1 MHPKMSVLLLSAL
14 ASSILLGGVATA
26 SADNRGNRGFSLR
39 DIRGDYSVT
48 FEGEV
53 TEGPVVGHAV
63 AAGLGRS
70 DGKGNLRVNRTIN
83 INGTLILEQT
93 GVCTYTV
100 EPSGAGKASC
110 TFSAPGVP
118 DSSETYALV
127 IVDHT
132 EVDYISTTPGI
143 AVLGVGK
150 KQKRGSDD

>member
-1 MHPKMSVLLLSAL
+1 MSTRLLTTL
-14 ASSILLGGVATA
+14 ASSILLGGLATA
-26 SADNRGNRGFSLR
+26 SDDDRGKGGFSLR

-63 AAGLGRS
+63 AVGLGRS
-70 DGKGNLRVNRTIN
+70 DGKGNLRVRRTIN

-100 EPSGAGKASC
+100 ERSGEGTATC

-118 DSSETYALV
+118 DSNESYALV

-150 KQKRGSDD
+150 KQKR